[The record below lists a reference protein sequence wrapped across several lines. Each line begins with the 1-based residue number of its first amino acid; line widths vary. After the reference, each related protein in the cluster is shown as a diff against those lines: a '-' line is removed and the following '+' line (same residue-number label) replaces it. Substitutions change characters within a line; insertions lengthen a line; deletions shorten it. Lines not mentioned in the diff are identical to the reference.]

1 MDEKEKSMKKIILV
15 SMLAIAALSV
25 ANEKREVEEVE
36 EVSLGNVVFVKA
48 KNLIMKGILRDK
60 VFIPEYKKGIAKEDE
75 KQICIEGEEC
85 IKKEESVILEL
96 QPTTME
102 EGLKIKMD

>member
-25 ANEKREVEEVE
+25 SNEKREVEEVP
-36 EVSLGNVVFVKA
+36 LTNVYVKV
-48 KNLIMKGILRDK
+48 KNIIMKGVLRDK
-60 VFIPEYKKGIAKEDE
+60 VFIPEYKKEITTEDE
-75 KQICIEGEEC
+75 TQICVEGEC
-85 IKKEESVILEL
+85 IKKEEAIIVEL

-102 EGLKIKMD
+102 EGLKINMD

>member
-1 MDEKEKSMKKIILV
+1 MKKIILV

-25 ANEKREVEEVE
+25 ANEKREVEEVPWT
-36 EVSLGNVVFVKA
+36 NVYVKV
-48 KNLIMKGILRDK
+48 KNIIMKGVLRDK
-60 VFIPEYKKGIAKEDE
+60 VFIPEYKKEITTEDE
-75 KQICIEGEEC
+75 TQICVEGEC
-85 IKKEESVILEL
+85 IKKEEAIIVEL

>member
-25 ANEKREVEEVE
+25 ANEKREVEEVP
-36 EVSLGNVVFVKA
+36 LTNVYVKV
-48 KNLIMKGILRDK
+48 KNVIMKGVLRDK
-60 VFIPEYKKGIAKEDE
+60 VFIPEYKKEITTEDE
-75 KQICIEGEEC
+75 TQICVEGEC
-85 IKKEESVILEL
+85 IKKEEAIIVEL

>member
-1 MDEKEKSMKKIILV
+1 MYGREGEEYEKIILV

-25 ANEKREVEEVE
+25 ANEKREVEEVP
-36 EVSLGNVVFVKA
+36 LTNVYVKV
-48 KNLIMKGILRDK
+48 KNIIMKGVLRDK
-60 VFIPEYKKGIAKEDE
+60 VFIPEYKKEITTEDE
-75 KQICIEGEEC
+75 TQICVEGEC
-85 IKKEESVILEL
+85 IKKEEAIIVEL

>member
-1 MDEKEKSMKKIILV
+1 MKKIILV

-25 ANEKREVEEVE
+25 ANEKREVEEVP
-36 EVSLGNVVFVKA
+36 LTNVYVKV
-48 KNLIMKGILRDK
+48 KNIIMKGVLRDK
-60 VFIPEYKKGIAKEDE
+60 VFIPEYKKEITTEDE
-75 KQICIEGEEC
+75 TQICVEGEC
-85 IKKEESVILEL
+85 IKKEEAIIVEL